1 MYSKIFQQIFQSSIA
16 SNYELRHIFMD
27 LCVLADKNGR
37 IDHTY
42 EAIARITN
50 VPAEKVV
57 LAIGQLMRP
66 DPESRCQELEGAR
79 LVLIDPN
86 RAWGWR
92 VINYS
97 KYRNRQYDDLD
108 KRRAYKRAWMQK
120 NRPSRAKNPQGRGG
134 HGGVDK
140 GGQRWTGVDKG
151 GQGWTKVENAK
162 TQNPNGKQLIKSTVD
177 KGGHK
182 AEAEAE
188 AYKYPLPSPK
198 GRQLQAKANAVIDDI
213 EEAKQLMC
221 ERILNGKD
229 PARPWSYQAMQEL
242 ARQMPIPRLE
252 IERVSWFRG
261 MANDGS
267 PELAARKPITENG
280 LTTYWSD
287 EVTRA
292 NAFWQK
298 LNGWSEKKE
307 AVQ

>member
-1 MYSKIFQQIFQSSIA
+1 M
-16 SNYELRHIFMD
+16 
-27 LCVLADKNGR
+27 LADKNGC

-42 EAIARITN
+42 EAIARTIN
-50 VPAEKVV
+50 VPVEKVV
-57 LAIGQLMRP
+57 VAIGQLMRP
-66 DPESRCQELEGAR
+66 DPESRSREFEGAR
-79 LVLIDPN
+79 LVLIDPT

-92 VINYS
+92 LLTTANIAIANTTTLTGGALT
-97 KYRNRQYDDLD
+97 NRGGCGNKEPRPVDTLGQCAD
-108 KRRAYKRAWMQK
+108 KRGHPWTSVD
-120 NRPSRAKNPQGRGG
+120 NRG
-134 HGGVDK
+134 HK
-140 GGQRWTGVDKG
+140 WTF
-151 GQGWTKVENAK
+151 VENCK
-162 TQNPNGKQLIKSTVD
+162 TQEPNGTQLIKSTVD

-198 GRQLQAKANAVIDDI
+198 GGQLPAKADAVIDDI
-213 EEAKQLMC
+213 EEAKRLIC

-280 LTTYWSD
+280 LTAYWGD

-298 LNGWSEKKE
+298 LNGWCEKKE
-307 AVQ
+307 AAG